1 MPAEIVEL
9 ITQITR
15 QRHLEK
21 DFVAEALADAIETAL
36 RKRKGSDYP
45 IEATVDT
52 RRGDINIFVEKK
64 VVENV
69 EDPDLEI
76 SVDEAKKFNP
86 NPVVG
91 GTIKV
96 PIPFENLGRGIVYK
110 IQSLFLQKIREAER
124 QHIYKDFQQRVG
136 DLITGTIQKVDKT
149 GVYVSLRGRGEAL
162 LPPEEQIPGEK
173 YKVEGTIRALILNVN
188 EGRRRRPQIIL
199 SRTHPDFLRRLME
212 VEIPEIMDGTVEV
225 KAVARI
231 PGKRAKVAV
240 RSKDPKIDPVGACIG
255 VKGMRIQPLSKELF
269 NERIDVIRWD
279 PDIIKFAA
287 SAMSPTESI
296 LVFEDKNQI
305 KVIVPDEKVPEAK
318 GKEAQNVILASRLV
332 GKEIIIEPLSSFK
345 PPDDAVTILE
355 LDIPPQV
362 QNALRSRSM
371 YIFREV
377 PALADLTSI
386 PGIDEEMALKILEQI
401 ETKLEEKARKKDVK

>member
-1 MPAEIVEL
+1 MPAEIAEL
-9 ITQITR
+9 ISQITR

-21 DFVAEALADAIETAL
+21 EFVAEALADAIETAL
-36 RKRKGSDYP
+36 RKGKGSDYP
-45 IEATVDT
+45 LEVTVDS
-52 RRGDINIFVEKK
+52 RRGDVLILVEKT
-64 VVENV
+64 VVEEV
-69 EDPDLEI
+69 GDPDLEI
-76 SVDEAKKFNP
+76 SLEEAREYTP
-86 NPVVG
+86 NPEVG
-91 GTIKV
+91 GKVKV
-96 PIPFENLGRGIVYK
+96 PIPFENLGRGTVYK

-136 DLITGTIQKVDKT
+136 DLITGVIQKVDKT
-149 GVYVSLRGRGEAL
+149 GVYVSLGRGEAL

-173 YKVEGTIRALILNVN
+173 YKIEGMLRALILSVN

-255 VKGMRIQPLSKELF
+255 MKGMRIQPLSKELF

-332 GKEIIIEPLSSFK
+332 GREIIIEPLSSFT

-355 LDIPPQV
+355 LDIPENV
-362 QNALRSRSM
+362 RNILRSHSI
-371 YIFREV
+371 YVFKEV
-377 PALADLTSI
+377 PLLADLLDI
-386 PGIDEEMALKILEQI
+386 PGIEEEIALKILEQI
-401 ETKLEEKARKKDVK
+401 EEKLEEKKRNKDAK